1 VTCLPLNFTTM
12 LQVLAEVR
20 CLRDD
25 NQQLAQ
31 ELAGLRSST
40 ASSSSGDSSSS
51 SSSADYKALAAKARK
66 LERHN
71 ARLTLLLRD
80 VRDNFAKV
88 TELSLKNALYGI
100 CHSYN
105 AFLHVRASSKYQYW
119 SLSAAR
125 TLCKLS
131 ARCVCAYKG
140 SINYSQV
147 RVSPIVRAC
156 LTASL

>member
-1 VTCLPLNFTTM
+1 VCTLTACTPI
-12 LQVLAEVR
+12 LQVLTEVR

-40 ASSSSGDSSSS
+40 AGSSGDSS
-51 SSSADYKALAAKARK
+51 SSSADYKALSAKARK

-88 TELSLKNALYGI
+88 KECS
-100 CHSYN
+100 
-105 AFLHVRASSKYQYW
+105 
-119 SLSAAR
+119 
-125 TLCKLS
+125 
-131 ARCVCAYKG
+131 
-140 SINYSQV
+140 
-147 RVSPIVRAC
+147 
-156 LTASL
+156 